1 MCGEPCGSDSGT
13 VDQTDDT
20 FFPTVRIWGDGE
32 GGGVI
37 IITFFVVVVVVVVV
51 WLSVLLF
58 RGPG

>member
-1 MCGEPCGSDSGT
+1 M
-13 VDQTDDT
+13 DQTDDT
-20 FFPTVRIWGDGE
+20 FFPTVRILGDGE

-37 IITFFVVVVVVVVV
+37 IITIFFLVVVVVVVV